1 MCKFAKSQ
9 MKKIYQGRNEVQKVS
24 WTTNFN
30 ILVVSQNFQ
39 LSAQKWEQKLNYH
52 FDHDHN
58 Y

>member
-1 MCKFAKSQ
+1 
-9 MKKIYQGRNEVQKVS
+9 MKKIYQGKNKVQKVG
-24 WTTNFN
+24 WTTNN
-30 ILVVSQNFQ
+30 ILVVCQNFQ